1 MKLQLLEVAASAL
14 AAIVIMILHELPKS
28 LLFLFRR
35 RKEETTKE
43 EKKKWKWSSAFLLHH
58 YIDPIGLLLCI
69 TTFGGFSKPYMF
81 RIRDRKTNYM
91 LGIVGFFDLICI
103 YLFSLYLLVWK
114 YHITVQEEIEQ
125 IVGTTWYCFGKL
137 FWIYLG
143 ILSLGI
149 FIINLFPISVF
160 DMGLIIAGKS
170 PRAYLAML
178 QKDSF
183 VKIVVLFTM
192 AIGVNTTITL
202 MIFQASIS
210 FLGKMR
216 PL

>member
-43 EKKKWKWSSAFLLHH
+43 EKKKWKWSSAFLFHH

-91 LGIVGFFDLICI
+91 LGLVGFFDLICL
-103 YLFSLYLLVWK
+103 YFFSLYLLVWK
-114 YHITVQEEIEQ
+114 YHIAAPEEIEQ
-125 IVGTTWYCFGKL
+125 IIGTTWYCFGKL
-137 FWIYLG
+137 FWIYMG

-149 FIINLFPISVF
+149 FIINLFPVSVF

-170 PRAYLAML
+170 PKAYLAML

-183 VKIVVLFTM
+183 VKMVVLFTM

-210 FLGKMR
+210 FLGKMG
-216 PL
+216 LL